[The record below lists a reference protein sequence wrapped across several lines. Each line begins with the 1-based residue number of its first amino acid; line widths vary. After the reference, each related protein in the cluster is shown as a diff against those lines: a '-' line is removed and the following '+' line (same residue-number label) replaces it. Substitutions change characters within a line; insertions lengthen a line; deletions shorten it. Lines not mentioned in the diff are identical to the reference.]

1 MSLFLAGLLALTS
14 GSAAAAPVVAD
25 PAATT
30 AQAAD
35 QAAYQSAMREL
46 VRTLRDSASPR
57 DRALASQLLPVIPAA
72 DGSEP
77 ASAEQAA
84 SGKLLRAAAQAA
96 PNDALVQALW
106 VNAMPQLSGCD
117 VKDPCP
123 QRADALARLQPDNA
137 VAWIPAVDAAY
148 QRKDAAGVDAAL
160 AKMANARGYDDF
172 LGQALKAWMDIYTR
186 YPLPVP
192 TSDPAAAGF
201 SPRATALVAAMG
213 MAAATTLPPFEGVAK
228 SCHRDLNPDAPA
240 SRFRD
245 CAQIGRTLLAQGDS
259 VLGRMIGRALLRV
272 SGQATPAD
280 IESARIAQWQQ
291 ENWMRLGANADPA
304 RLDVAAGDWAK
315 ADNEMAVLQI
325 QFQRAG
331 IPLTPPAGWMAHDSR
346 GEPVP
351 PLGEVAPGSGKLE
364 PHRR

>member
-35 QAAYQSAMREL
+35 QAAYQAAMREL

-57 DRALASQLLPVIPAA
+57 DRALASQLLPVVPAT

-96 PNDALVQALW
+96 PDDALVQALW
-106 VNAMPQLSGCD
+106 VNADPRLSGCD
-117 VKDPCP
+117 VKNPCP
-123 QRADALARLQPDNA
+123 RRADALARLQPDNA
-137 VAWIPAVDAAY
+137 AAWVPLVDAAW
-148 QRKDAAGVDAAL
+148 QRKDTAGIDAAL
-160 AKMANARGYDDF
+160 AKMAKARDYDDF
-172 LGQALKAWMDIYTR
+172 LGQALKAWMDVYAR
-186 YPLPVP
+186 HPLPVP
-192 TSDPAAAGF
+192 TSDPAAARF

-213 MAAATTLPPFEGVAK
+213 MASATALSPFDKVVK
-228 SCHRDLNPDAPA
+228 SCQRQMNPDAPP

-245 CAQIGRTLLAQGDS
+245 CAQIGRTLLVHGDS
-259 VLGRMIGRALLRV
+259 LLGRMIGRGLLRV

-280 IESARIAQWQQ
+280 VEPARNAQWQQ
-291 ENWMRLGANADPA
+291 ENWMRLTATADPA
-304 RLDVAAGDWAK
+304 RLDAAAADWAN
-315 ADNEMAVLQI
+315 ASNEMAVLQI

-331 IPLTPPAGWMAHDSR
+331 IALTPPAGWMAHNSR

-364 PHRR
+364 PNRR

>member
-1 MSLFLAGLLALTS
+1 MSLFLTGLLALTS

-25 PAATT
+25 TAATT

-35 QAAYQSAMREL
+35 QAAYQAAMREL

-77 ASAEQAA
+77 AASEQST

-106 VNAMPQLSGCD
+106 VKAMPQLSGCD
-117 VKDPCP
+117 AKDPCP

-201 SPRATALVAAMG
+201 SSRATALVAAMG
-213 MAAATTLPPFEGVAK
+213 MAAATAIPSFDTVVK
-228 SCHRDLNPDAPA
+228 SCHRQMNPDATP
-240 SRFRD
+240 SRFHS
-245 CAQIGRTLLAQGDS
+245 CAQIGRTLLVHGDS
-259 VLGRMIGRALLRV
+259 LLGRMIGRALLRV

-280 IESARIAQWQQ
+280 IEPARNAQWQQ

-304 RLDVAAGDWAK
+304 RLDAAAADWAK

-331 IPLTPPAGWMAHDSR
+331 IPLTPPAGWTAHNSR

-351 PLGEVAPGSGKLE
+351 PLGDVAPGSGKVE